1 MSGATSGMGVD
12 LSACLEM
19 AGRCDT
25 GVRRDHNE
33 DAMRLEPAHGLAILA
48 DGMGGHN
55 AGEVASG
62 MAVDSMFEAICN
74 DLGNIADAT
83 DQDPEGLYSQ
93 ETVLLRRAIEQSNRI
108 ITQAARSQQK
118 YDGMGTTIVAAL
130 FHDDAVSIGS
140 VGDSRLYRLRRG
152 ALDQMTRDHTL
163 LQELVDR
170 GFYTREEA
178 RASLNRNIVTRALG
192 AEDDVEVDLVE
203 DIVLV
208 GDRYLLCSDG
218 LNDMLDDEEIRELLA
233 QETHDLDTIPA
244 SLIER
249 ANNQGGEDNVTAVVI
264 EVRKP
269 FPSRKSWFR
278 RVVDWFQ

>member
-1 MSGATSGMGVD
+1 MSAAISGMRVD
-12 LSACLEM
+12 LSACLSM
-19 AGRCDT
+19 AGRCDP

-33 DAMRLEPAHGLAILA
+33 DAMRIEPAHGLAILA

-74 DLGNIADAT
+74 DLGNIAAANDSDT
-83 DQDPEGLYSQ
+83 EGLYSP
-93 ETVLLRRAIEQSNRI
+93 EAMLLRRAIEQSNRI

-118 YDGMGTTIVAAL
+118 YDGMGTTIVTAL
-130 FHDDAVSIGS
+130 FHDDAISIGS

-170 GFYTREEA
+170 GFYTHEEA

-203 DIVLV
+203 DIVLA

-218 LNDMLDDEEIRELLA
+218 LNDMLDDNEIRNLLA
-233 QETHDLDTIPA
+233 QETDDLDTIPA
-244 SLIER
+244 ALIER
-249 ANNQGGEDNVTAVVI
+249 ANDQGGEDNVTAVVI

>member
-1 MSGATSGMGVD
+1 MSRAALGTRVD
-12 LSACLEM
+12 LSTCLAM
-19 AGRCDT
+19 AGRCDS

-74 DLGNIADAT
+74 DLGSIANAT
-83 DQDPEGLYSQ
+83 EHDPSSPFSDEAA
-93 ETVLLRRAIEQSNRI
+93 LLRRAIEQSNRI

-118 YDGMGTTIVAAL
+118 YDGMGTTIVDAL
-130 FHDDAVSIGS
+130 FHDDSISIGS
-140 VGDSRLYRLRRG
+140 VGDSRLYRLRQG
-152 ALDQMTRDHTL
+152 ELDQMTRDHTL

-192 AEDDVEVDLVE
+192 AEDDVQVDLVE
-203 DIVLV
+203 DMVRV

-218 LNDMLDDEEIRELLA
+218 LNDMLDDEEIRSLLA
-233 QETHDLDTIPA
+233 QDTDDLDKIPA
-244 SLIER
+244 ALIAR
-249 ANNQGGEDNVTAVVI
+249 ANDHGGEDNVTAVVV

-269 FPSRKSWFR
+269 FPAQKSWFR